1 MLKSLKMLTAMFAL
15 VALTLSSSA
24 VYAADSKKPIRIP
37 VHNWSSQVV
46 MAYVIGGIF

>member
-15 VALTLSSSA
+15 VAITFASTA

-37 VHNWSSQVV
+37 P
-46 MAYVIGGIF
+46 IT